1 MFGKGKVEEG
11 SEPDFMGPR
20 FMGHPG
26 FLKPFRALNASPLEL
41 CLKSQQAEDAR
52 GVCVCSTPAGS
63 FSNSTGRP
71 REVQLITPGEWIEV

>member
-52 GVCVCSTPAGS
+52 GVCVFHTS
-63 FSNSTGRP
+63 R
-71 REVQLITPGEWIEV
+71 QLLKQHGETSRSATNHTWRVD